1 MDDIFTY
8 LTHLPRGIREMITPC
23 ENGYTIYLDESL
35 DEQERLNAYTHAI
48 GHIANS
54 DYEKSDVQEIEARAH
69 GIVAP

>member
-1 MDDIFTY
+1 
-8 LTHLPRGIREMITPC
+8 MIAPC

-35 DEQERLNAYTHAI
+35 DEQGRLSAYTHAI

-54 DYEKSDVQEIEARAH
+54 DYEKSDVQELESRAH